1 MSGVTPEE
9 IKKAREIDLLSYLQE
24 QEPEEIV
31 SLGHGNYTTRTH
43 DSLKIS
49 NGAWMW
55 FSRGFGGYSALDYL
69 VKVREIDF
77 VEAVKILNRQIP
89 AYQSVPCNYR
99 LKEKEKKLLLP
110 ERNNSQNR
118 VIRYLCGRGIDREII
133 QYCVDR
139 HMIYEEKIYGNVVFV
154 GYDEEN
160 RPRYAAFRATGG
172 VRILGEAAGSDKR
185 YCFKLLNPISTE
197 LHLFEGAIDLLS
209 YATIEK
215 LKGNDWRKESLVS
228 LAGVY
233 RPKTDGSSK
242 IPVALQKV
250 LAENE
255 GIQTVCLHFDND
267 MPGKTAAAGIENSL
281 RGIVKV
287 SKEPPP
293 CGKDY
298 NDYLCSVLGIMRG
311 EERKNER
318 KNGKER

>member
-1 MSGVTPEE
+1 
-9 IKKAREIDLLSYLQE
+9 
-24 QEPEEIV
+24 
-31 SLGHGNYTTRTH
+31 
-43 DSLKIS
+43 
-49 NGAWMW
+49 
-55 FSRGFGGYSALDYL
+55 
-69 VKVREIDF
+69 
-77 VEAVKILNRQIP
+77 
-89 AYQSVPCNYR
+89 
-99 LKEKEKKLLLP
+99 
-110 ERNNSQNR
+110 
-118 VIRYLCGRGIDREII
+118 
-133 QYCVDR
+133 
-139 HMIYEEKIYGNVVFV
+139 MIYEEKIYGNAIFV
-154 GYDEEN
+154 GYDEES

-197 LHLFEGAIDLLS
+197 LHLFESAIDLLS

-267 MPGKTAAAGIENSL
+267 MPGKIAAAGMENSL